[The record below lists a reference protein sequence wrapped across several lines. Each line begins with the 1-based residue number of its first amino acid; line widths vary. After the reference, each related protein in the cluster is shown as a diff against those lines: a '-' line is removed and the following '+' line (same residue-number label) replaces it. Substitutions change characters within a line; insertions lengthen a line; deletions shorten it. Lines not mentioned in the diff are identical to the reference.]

1 MTKRHANSSL
11 QQVAYRKKI
20 TKRTRHRKSSLQ
32 TMLHSRRSQA
42 QIHLS
47 RAMSFHHLIL
57 LFKNR
62 PIRTPYRAVDL
73 ASGHIL
79 LLVDSQFRSHMDS
92 PSGLTLRLDYLKC
105 HRLIV
110 RPHWP
115 AGCPLSLSVTVQTCD
130 KTVSTVLAVFDKIE
144 AADRRDVRG

>member
-11 QQVAYRKKI
+11 QKVAYRKKI
-20 TKRTRHRKSSLQ
+20 TERTGHRKSSLQ
-32 TMLHSRRSQA
+32 TMPHSRRSQA

-62 PIRTPYRAVDL
+62 HIRTPYSRADL

-79 LLVDSQFRSHMDS
+79 LLVGSQLRNHMDS

-130 KTVSTVLAVFDKIE
+130 RTVGTVLAVFDRLE
-144 AADRRDVRG
+144 ATDRRDVRG